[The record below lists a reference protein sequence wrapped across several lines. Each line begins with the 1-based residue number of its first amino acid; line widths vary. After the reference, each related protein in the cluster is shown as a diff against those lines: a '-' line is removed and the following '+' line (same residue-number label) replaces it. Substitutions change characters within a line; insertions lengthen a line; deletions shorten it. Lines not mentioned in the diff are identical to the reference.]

1 MSSKKSKCIDY
12 ACVKRQ
18 LNGGDDIGDFY
29 YCTEVGT
36 EVGRGQDECLLD
48 KFVREIRNGD

>member
-12 ACVKRQ
+12 TCVKRQ

-36 EVGRGQDECLLD
+36 EVGRGENECLLD